1 LRNLQ
6 SKLFLKETSLQ
17 EMKTELENYKENN
30 APQSLQIMSL
40 RDDVKDLHELT
51 ASLMKINIL
60 KNLNQSLERGNSD
73 LIERVIELENCLRDY
88 RVERGKAEQ
97 NADLLEKRLSC
108 SCRVPPRMNL
118 KGQEDSLDIFPVK
131 DKGEAD
137 LATSFE
143 RDIFNS
149 KQPDDGQKIS
159 NKCQQDLIHK
169 ETLTSESDRPPHFCS
184 WETTPEQAH
193 HQDFLGQ
200 LATLL
205 SDRIGPIPATEEA
218 VKERIQEM
226 GANEQLWKSR
236 TETLQQEI
244 QVLTKRLEQ
253 LYHLYEEASQ
263 EPPRTEE
270 NDREQKIPL
279 KHLEGNIAVSD
290 FSPER
295 LDMGKKRENSRTQ
308 ASLTDKH
315 NKKFKQLEMLLNI
328 RQNSV
333 MATTPR
339 MEEKIQR
346 LQKQL
351 SDLKLSNKN
360 MKTQLTRINVL
371 KLADF
376 RETIMKMLGF
386 NMKTADKEVIN
397 KLKLVIRV
405 YEISKRPKI
414 ASDCETG
421 QDR

>member
-1 LRNLQ
+1 
-6 SKLFLKETSLQ
+6 
-17 EMKTELENYKENN
+17 
-30 APQSLQIMSL
+30 
-40 RDDVKDLHELT
+40 
-51 ASLMKINIL
+51 
-60 KNLNQSLERGNSD
+60 
-73 LIERVIELENCLRDY
+73 
-88 RVERGKAEQ
+88 RGKAEQ

-131 DKGEAD
+131 VRTEAGGS
-137 LATSFE
+137 LFKFRGSLVY
-143 RDIFNS
+143 IVN
-149 KQPDDGQKIS
+149 DGQKIS

-371 KLADF
+371 KDKTMERLRQSVTKVETVRETAAPKTDNLKTTLDSAEQEARPGREKAPRSPAGLTQEPSTTKGALRGPSGREQELADF